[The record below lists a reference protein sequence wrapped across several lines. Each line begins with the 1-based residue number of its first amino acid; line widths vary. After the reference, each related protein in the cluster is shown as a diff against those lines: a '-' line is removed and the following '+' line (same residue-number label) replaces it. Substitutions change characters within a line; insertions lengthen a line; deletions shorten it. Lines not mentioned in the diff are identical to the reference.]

1 MQTYL
6 VQIPYNKCSHAQL
19 LSPSHYFEFFLYLG
33 INWFCFPISLKLC
46 ERKGHIFLLLSM
58 VPGTQNGAYA
68 WYLLGN
74 WIYIFSCIST
84 STSVLQSPGSRYCW
98 ETKKTVHISLGRRK
112 HIEKGGCLLSYEGP
126 LVKQITYFLQILQAW
141 TVGEL
146 LWVRESS
153 FY

>member
-1 MQTYL
+1 MQIYL

-84 STSVLQSPGSRYCW
+84 SISVLQSPGSRYCW
-98 ETKKTVHISLGRRK
+98 ETKKTV
-112 HIEKGGCLLSYEGP
+112 
-126 LVKQITYFLQILQAW
+126 LVHTDNSICAKVQLDTLPSRIFSVFLILA
-141 TVGEL
+141 
-146 LWVRESS
+146 ESQVNN
-153 FY
+153 Y